1 MTLLVAGFIALAGSA
16 GPAVIAGLFVGGER
30 VDLATTGIALA
41 LGTGALWPV
50 FARRATNP
58 RQAFRRGLLA
68 IAIEALFIP
77 IAAHLV
83 GAASGFLLTAGS
95 LSAGGVSGVGIGSD
109 NFSAYV
115 SIVALIFGAPSFVLY
130 FVIRGSEA

>member
-50 FARRATNP
+50 FARATNP